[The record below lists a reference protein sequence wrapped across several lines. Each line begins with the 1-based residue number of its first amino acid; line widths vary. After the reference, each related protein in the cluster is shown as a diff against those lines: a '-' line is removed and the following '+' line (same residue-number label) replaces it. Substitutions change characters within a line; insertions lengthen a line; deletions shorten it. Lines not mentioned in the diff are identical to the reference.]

1 MRKEFIVLGQVFNY
15 PVRVRAYECDSF
27 GHVNNAVYIQYL
39 QQATIE
45 VLRVGAASAL
55 PQVHTLAIE
64 YENPAR
70 FSDELDIA
78 VSVIAANGARF
89 DCSYEIS
96 RVPDKTPVAFAR
108 IEWSGPGAEHGL
120 REITPAHA
128 GHAALKPLVTPK
140 DNGARPFRW
149 RHTVS
154 HYELDVLGQAQLAA
168 YFNWLEEAFFQAVR
182 VAGWPLSRLREENF
196 LTLQYRHDAEFFA
209 AAEDLDEIEVVS
221 RLIDIRRVRGIWIH
235 ELYRVA
241 TNTLLMRDYST
252 ERSWTGKAS
261 SAPHRRASWKNSCKA
276 SRRRIA
282 DNSA

>member
-1 MRKEFIVLGQVFNY
+1 M
-15 PVRVRAYECDSF
+15 
-27 GHVNNAVYIQYL
+27 
-39 QQATIE
+39 
-45 VLRVGAASAL
+45 

-96 RVPDKTPVAFAR
+96 RVPDKTSVAFAR

-196 LTLQYRHDAEFFA
+196 LSLQNRHDAEFFA
-209 AAEDLDEIEVVS
+209 AAKDLDEIEVVS
-221 RLIDIRRVRGIWIH
+221 RLINIRRVRGIWIH

-241 TNTLLMRDYST
+241 TKTLLMRDYST
-252 ERSWTGKAS
+252 GAFMDWQGKLRT
-261 SAPHRRASWKNSCKA
+261 APLGIMENSYKA
-276 SRRRIA
+276 SRHGHRVVWRDIAERNRRCFTA
-282 DNSA
+282 STVEQC